1 MSTVK
6 TKSKEESKVK
16 EEVKPVKLL
25 DERKRE
31 ANRKHKV
38 KHDAIKAGMDTAE
51 YVKKFFNVTIEEY
64 ITDEFYNTVLK
75 NSNTLS
81 LSKQGP
87 PIEELMQNIQLEQVD
102 MHTVK
107 IDKSGLKPIKTNTPI
122 DKLLSKK
129 LGALPGT
136 VNIIT
141 GESGAGK
148 TTICNN
154 ICIYAKRANKKL
166 TVGCLHAEMSLLD
179 WESECET
186 NNNLRDVGVI
196 FVRNF
201 NKYTGNEYL
210 AAVKKALMQWKLC
223 VVDSLAVLSDR
234 IKDQTGMSEKEAMF
248 WLIDTMNELAEN
260 DLNCYFVIQHFT
272 KGLQYVGPSR
282 LKHDTTSMAYVLF
295 DKAKEPFIIFN
306 KNRRGSGLLHMP
318 LYTKIDPKDGMLLFD
333 GERLQSLIE
342 DQKIMKIREAETR
355 KGKTDLDEILN
366 LEKQF
371 IDDVNNKAA
380 AIDEDEE
387 I

>member
-1 MSTVK
+1 MSTTTK
-6 TKSKEESKVK
+6 TKEKELT
-16 EEVKPVKLL
+16 KPIKTF

-31 ANRKHKV
+31 ANRKHKA
-38 KHDAIKAGMDTAE
+38 KQDAIKAGMDTAE
-51 YVKKFFNVTIEEY
+51 YVKKFFDVTIEEY

-75 NSNTLS
+75 NSNSVS

-122 DKLLSKK
+122 DMLLSKK

-201 NKYTGNEYL
+201 NKYKGNEYL
-210 AAVKKALMQWKLC
+210 AAVKKSI
-223 VVDSLAVLSDR
+223 D
-234 IKDQTGMSEKEAMF
+234 AMEIVCCRF
-248 WLIDTMNELAEN
+248 TSS
-260 DLNCYFVIQHFT
+260 FV
-272 KGLQYVGPSR
+272 
-282 LKHDTTSMAYVLF
+282 
-295 DKAKEPFIIFN
+295 
-306 KNRRGSGLLHMP
+306 
-318 LYTKIDPKDGMLLFD
+318 
-333 GERLQSLIE
+333 
-342 DQKIMKIREAETR
+342 
-355 KGKTDLDEILN
+355 
-366 LEKQF
+366 
-371 IDDVNNKAA
+371 
-380 AIDEDEE
+380 
-387 I
+387 